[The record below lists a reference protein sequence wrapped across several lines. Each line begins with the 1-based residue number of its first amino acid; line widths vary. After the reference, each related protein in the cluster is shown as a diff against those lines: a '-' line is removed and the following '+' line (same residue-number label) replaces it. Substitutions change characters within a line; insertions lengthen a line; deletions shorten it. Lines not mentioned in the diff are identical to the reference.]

1 MGIIRRNR
9 VERYVALSQKQYLE
23 QKRRRTSKVK
33 TKCCCCC
40 QEGEQEEM
48 FSKFASLLTFAFVVL
63 LALSSTTALAQ
74 GDGSA
79 DQVFAGKSPD
89 FEKKYC
95 KEHAGDKACHDW
107 CKQHPKQDVCL
118 PFIKQKCEKNPDKDF
133 CTHYLKDT
141 CPKKPNKKFCK
152 DFCDQHPKKCGT
164 DKKKN
169 QCAYSTYLG
178 ATNPQGDDSQFRSA
192 QSGGAPNKAQ
202 VSEAFNSL
210 LQQDG
215 SSSRPGELP
224 ISDLKHVKQKLNNG
238 GYFNLV
244 SFFFFWS
251 EFVICEAI

>member
-107 CKQHPKQDVCL
+107 CKQHPKQE
-118 PFIKQKCEKNPDKDF
+118 CEKNPDKDF

-141 CPKKPNKKFCK
+141 CPKKPNKKFCQS
-152 DFCDQHPKKCGT
+152 FCDQHPKKCGT
-164 DKKKN
+164 D
-169 QCAYSTYLG
+169 
-178 ATNPQGDDSQFRSA
+178 
-192 QSGGAPNKAQ
+192 KAQ

-215 SSSRPGELP
+215 SSS
-224 ISDLKHVKQKLNNG
+224 
-238 GYFNLV
+238 
-244 SFFFFWS
+244 
-251 EFVICEAI
+251 

>member
-9 VERYVALSQKQYLE
+9 VERYVTLSQKQYLE

-33 TKCCCCC
+33 TQCCCCC
-40 QEGEQEEM
+40 QEQEEM

-118 PFIKQKCEKNPDKDF
+118 PFIK
-133 CTHYLKDT
+133 
-141 CPKKPNKKFCK
+141 KKS
-152 DFCDQHPKKCGT
+152 
-164 DKKKN
+164 

-178 ATNPQGDDSQFRSA
+178 ATNPQDNDSQFRSA

-224 ISDLKHVKQKLNNG
+224 ISDLKPLLKDLGVDLNKEDFKHVKQKLNNG
-238 GYFNLV
+238 GYF
-244 SFFFFWS
+244 
-251 EFVICEAI
+251 

>member
-89 FEKKYC
+89 FEK
-95 KEHAGDKACHDW
+95 
-107 CKQHPKQDVCL
+107 
-118 PFIKQKCEKNPDKDF
+118 NPDKDF

-152 DFCDQHPKKCGT
+152 DFCEQHPKKCGT

-178 ATNPQGDDSQFRSA
+178 ATNPQDDDSQFRSA

-202 VSEAFNSL
+202 V
-210 LQQDG
+210 
-215 SSSRPGELP
+215 
-224 ISDLKHVKQKLNNG
+224 
-238 GYFNLV
+238 
-244 SFFFFWS
+244 
-251 EFVICEAI
+251 

>member
-9 VERYVALSQKQYLE
+9 VERYVTLSQKQYLE

-33 TKCCCCC
+33 TQCCCCC
-40 QEGEQEEM
+40 QEQEEM

-107 CKQHPKQDVCL
+107 CKQHPKQDVRL
-118 PFIKQKCEKNPDKDF
+118 PFIKEKCEKNPDKDF
-133 CTHYLKDT
+133 CAHYLKDT
-141 CPKKPNKKFCK
+141 CPKKPNKKFCQS
-152 DFCDQHPKKCGT
+152 FCDQHPKKCGT

-178 ATNPQGDDSQFRSA
+178 ATNPQ
-192 QSGGAPNKAQ
+192 
-202 VSEAFNSL
+202 
-210 LQQDG
+210 DG

-224 ISDLKHVKQKLNNG
+224 ISDLKPLLKDLGVDLNKEDFKHVKQKLNNG

-251 EFVICEAI
+251 EFVICEAISG

>member
-9 VERYVALSQKQYLE
+9 VERYVALSQKQYIE

-89 FEKKYC
+89 FEKRYC

-118 PFIKQKCEKNPDKDF
+118 PFIKQKRE
-133 CTHYLKDT
+133 
-141 CPKKPNKKFCK
+141 KKFCQS
-152 DFCDQHPKKCGT
+152 FCDQHPKKCGT

-178 ATNPQGDDSQFRSA
+178 ATNPQDDDSQFRSA

-224 ISDLKHVKQKLNNG
+224 ISDLKPLLKDLGVDLNKEDFKHVKQKLNNG

-251 EFVICEAI
+251 EFVICEAISG

>member
-107 CKQHPKQDVCL
+107 CKQHPKQD
-118 PFIKQKCEKNPDKDF
+118 
-133 CTHYLKDT
+133 
-141 CPKKPNKKFCK
+141 
-152 DFCDQHPKKCGT
+152 
-164 DKKKN
+164 
-169 QCAYSTYLG
+169 
-178 ATNPQGDDSQFRSA
+178 
-192 QSGGAPNKAQ
+192 
-202 VSEAFNSL
+202 
-210 LQQDG
+210 G

-224 ISDLKHVKQKLNNG
+224 ISDLKPLLKDLGVDLNKEDFKHVKQKLNNG

-251 EFVICEAI
+251 EFVICEAISG